1 MPNIFQIKS
10 VINGFT
16 GGPGYNQL
24 YFDAS
29 GDSLGAQSAADAVKA
44 FWNSLSV
51 QMPNTVSIAVQS
63 DVNVLDDSTGDLQS
77 VVTVTGG
84 TVGPGGSSA
93 PYAAGVGACISW
105 TCSEVHLNHRLRG
118 RTFVVPLASAG
129 YQSDG
134 TLVDAVRSAIQTN
147 AATLLAHED
156 FGIWG
161 RPVNGANGLFGL
173 AQAVNVRDKVA
184 ILRSRRD

>member
-29 GDSLGAQSAADAVKA
+29 GESLGAQSAADAVKA

-134 TLVDAVRSAIQTN
+134 TLVDSVRSAIQTN
-147 AATLLAHED
+147 AATLLGHED

>member
-1 MPNIFQIKS
+1 MPNIFQIRS

-24 YFDAS
+24 YFDAGS
-29 GDSLGAQSAADAVKA
+29 GTLGAQSATDAVMA
-44 FWNSLSV
+44 FWSSLSV
-51 QMPNTVSIAVQS
+51 QMPSSVSIAVQN
-63 DVNVLDDSTGDLQS
+63 DVSKLDDSTGDLIS
-77 VVTVTGG
+77 VETVTGG
-84 TVGPGGSSA
+84 TAGPGGSSA

-105 TCSEVHLNHRLRG
+105 TCAEVHLNHRLRG

-134 TLVDAVRSAIQTN
+134 TLVDSVKAAIQTN
-147 AATLLAHED
+147 AATLNGHAD

-161 RPVNGANGLFGL
+161 RPVNGLNGLFGHV
-173 AQAVNVRDKVA
+173 QAVNVRDKVA